1 MISAF
6 SQRTIEALAYY
17 VYALVDP
24 RDSRIFYIGKGC
36 GNRVFQHAKDSL
48 NENDQSLKLDII
60 RDILREGKQVCLYI
74 LRHNLTEETAYV
86 VESVLI
92 DLLTYSKFNTTNLLA
107 NVVAGHH
114 QWDEG
119 IKNTDEINSLYNC
132 MKIEVNP
139 GDTLLLVSLNKSFDQ
154 SKANGVYRRPD
165 IYEATRKYWKISKNA
180 PEEIKYVLGVY
191 KGVVRCVIEVKNWKW
206 TTVSED
212 RKTFK
217 SERCIF
223 EGDVLDDS
231 PYMNK
236 DVSDY
241 PFGSGGAIRYIR

>member
-24 RDSRIFYIGKGC
+24 RDNRICYIGKVS

-60 RDILREGKQVCLYI
+60 RDILHEGKQVSLYI

-92 DLLTYSKFNTTNLLA
+92 DLLTYSKFNTTNLLS

-119 IKNTDEINSLYNC
+119 IKNVNEIDVRMSQGL
-132 MKIEVNP
+132 
-139 GDTLLLVSLNKSFDQ
+139 G
-154 SKANGVYRRPD
+154 
-165 IYEATRKYWKISKNA
+165 KYDCCK
-180 PEEIKYVLGVY
+180 
-191 KGVVRCVIEVKNWKW
+191 CQ
-206 TTVSED
+206 
-212 RKTFK
+212 
-217 SERCIF
+217 
-223 EGDVLDDS
+223 
-231 PYMNK
+231 
-236 DVSDY
+236 
-241 PFGSGGAIRYIR
+241 